1 MEHNELQQELI
12 DRIRERYA
20 PVEKVKISK
29 DGTQTIFFRKASKP
43 LCYIETKETG
53 SRAVIVIGKTLRDK
67 VYAANLRPRV
77 KDMFDNAKE
86 FYDGRWLV
94 FDISTK
100 EDVSDVLQL
109 LSVKRRPSK

>member
-1 MEHNELQQELI
+1 MEHSKLVKELI
-12 DRIRERYA
+12 ESIRERYS
-20 PVEKVKISK
+20 PTEKVKVSK

-53 SRAVIVIGKTLRDK
+53 SRAVIVIGNSLKEK
-67 VYAANLRPRV
+67 VYEADLRPRV

-94 FDISTK
+94 FDINSK

-109 LSVKRRPSK
+109 LSVKRKPSK